1 MPLTDDQT
9 EVLAR
14 DLLTIARC
22 ARALH
27 AQLQPGSN
35 ANDGVWHR
43 PVYGPRPPCS
53 IPVLDLLHEADQV
66 LSGWL
71 GNIAHDYLGE
81 HVDSADQTP
90 RAWAARRDRTTH
102 AKANRLYEWR
112 HLLASREY
120 AADAADEIAQ
130 QARTLAD
137 RAEPPPPTK
146 PTPTTLNPAA
156 AATTGTAAELSRTLT
171 LAGYDVPA
179 GTIRRWGSEGTIT
192 KHTDTTGRPVYR
204 LGDIHTHITKETTD
218 G

>member
-22 ARALH
+22 ARTLH
-27 AQLQPGSN
+27 AQLKPGSN
-35 ANDGVWHR
+35 AGDGVWHR

-53 IPVLDLLHEADQV
+53 ITVLDLLHDADQV
-66 LSGWL
+66 LAGWL
-71 GNIAHDYLGE
+71 GNLAHDYLGE
-81 HVDSADQTP
+81 EVPGADETP

-102 AKANRLYEWR
+102 AKANRLYEQR

-120 AADAADEIAQ
+120 ATTAAEEIAQ

-146 PTPTTLNPAA
+146 PTPVPREEVF
-156 AATTGTAAELSRTLT
+156 ATAGDLAPVVSDITGR
-171 LAGYDVPA
+171 
-179 GTIRRWGSEGTIT
+179 TIT
-192 KHTDTTGRPVYR
+192 RKQITYWGDAGHITRYSDTDGQSKYR
-204 LGDIHTHITKETTD
+204 LAEVLDHAGKE
-218 G
+218 

>member
-43 PVYGPRPPCS
+43 PAYGPRPPCS
-53 IPVLDLLHEADQV
+53 ITVLDLLHEADQV
-66 LSGWL
+66 LAGWL
-71 GNIAHDYLGE
+71 GNLAHDYLGD
-81 HVDSADQTP
+81 HVDGADEPP
-90 RAWAARRDRTTH
+90 RAWASKRDRTTH
-102 AKANRLYEWR
+102 AKANRLYEQR

-120 AADAADEIAQ
+120 ATTAAEEIAQ

-146 PTPTTLNPAA
+146 PPTIPREEVF
-156 AATTGTAAELSRTLT
+156 ATAGDLAPVVSDITGRTIT
-171 LAGYDVPA
+171 RKQITYWGRAGYIA
-179 GTIRRWGSEGTIT
+179 RRGGVGDEQ
-192 KHTDTTGRPVYR
+192 VYR
-204 LGDIHTHITKETTD
+204 LADVVGHVQKE
-218 G
+218 

>member
-35 ANDGVWHR
+35 AGDGVWHR

-53 IPVLDLLHEADQV
+53 ISILDLLHEADQV
-66 LSGWL
+66 LAGWL
-71 GNIAHDYLGE
+71 GNLAHDYLGE
-81 HVDSADQTP
+81 QWRGLESP
-90 RAWAARRDRTTH
+90 RAWAMKWGSTTH
-102 AKANRLYEWR
+102 AKANLLYEQR
-112 HLLASREY
+112 HYLATREY
-120 AADAADEIAQ
+120 ATTAAEEIAQ

-146 PTPTTLNPAA
+146 PPTIPREEVF
-156 AATTGTAAELSRTLT
+156 ATAGDLAPVVSDITGRNITRKQITYWGR
-171 LAGYDVPA
+171 AGYIARRGGA
-179 GTIRRWGSEGTIT
+179 GDEQ
-192 KHTDTTGRPVYR
+192 VYR
-204 LGDIHTHITKETTD
+204 LADVLDHAQKE
-218 G
+218 

>member
-22 ARALH
+22 ARTLH

-35 ANDGVWHR
+35 AGDGVWHR

-53 IPVLDLLHEADQV
+53 ISILDLLHDADQV
-66 LSGWL
+66 LAGWL
-71 GNIAHDYLGE
+71 GNLAHDYLGE
-81 HVDSADQTP
+81 HVEGADQTP

-102 AKANRLYEWR
+102 AKANRLYEQR

-120 AADAADEIAQ
+120 ATTAAEEIAH

-137 RAEPPPPTK
+137 RAEPPPPTPK
-146 PTPTTLNPAA
+146 PTTLNPAA
-156 AATTGTAAELSRTLT
+156 AATTGTAAELSRALT
-171 LAGYDVPA
+171 QAGYDIPA
-179 GTIRRWGSEGTIT
+179 GTIRYWGSTGTIT
-192 KHTDTTGRPVYR
+192 KHQDEEGRPCYK
-204 LGDIHTHITKETTD
+204 LGDIHAHITKETTD

>member
-53 IPVLDLLHEADQV
+53 ITVLDVLHEADQV

-71 GNIAHDYLGE
+71 GNLAADYLGE
-81 HVDSADQTP
+81 HVDGADETP

-102 AKANRLYEWR
+102 AKANRLYEQR

-120 AADAADEIAQ
+120 ATTAAEEIAQ

-137 RAEPPPPTK
+137 HAEPPPPTK
-146 PTPTTLNPAA
+146 PPTIPREEVF
-156 AATTGTAAELSRTLT
+156 ATAGDLAPVASDITGRTIT
-171 LAGYDVPA
+171 RKQITYWARAGYIPSRGDA
-179 GTIRRWGSEGTIT
+179 GAAGQ
-192 KHTDTTGRPVYR
+192 VYR
-204 LGDIHTHITKETTD
+204 LADVLDHAQKE
-218 G
+218 

>member
-22 ARALH
+22 ARTLH
-27 AQLQPGSN
+27 AQLQPGHN
-35 ANDGVWHR
+35 AGDGVWHR

-53 IPVLDLLHEADQV
+53 ITVLDLLHEADQV
-66 LSGWL
+66 LAGWL
-71 GNIAHDYLGE
+71 GNLAHDYLGE
-81 HVDSADQTP
+81 HVDGADETP

-137 RAEPPPPTK
+137 RAEPPPPTN
-146 PTPTTLNPAA
+146 TPPGYTPAQLDTLL
-156 AATTGTAAELSRTLT
+156 TAADTARITGIPS
-171 LAGYDVPA
+171 
-179 GTIRRWGSEGTIT
+179 GTIRRWGSTGVIT
-192 KHTDTTGRPVYR
+192 KYTDATGRPVYR
-204 LGDIHTHITKETTD
+204 LGDIHTHIAKETTD